1 MHRDANTCSRKP
13 PAACTTSATS
23 ATAGNLVPVG
33 TPWGR
38 VAAKYAAAGGTLV
51 SVTPEFEDCAAVAT
65 AAGVPLKTVADAA
78 RHAFLMNFVD
88 G

>member
-1 MHRDANTCSRKP
+1 VQTCER
-13 PAACTTSATS
+13 AALPRAFET
-23 ATAGNLVPVG
+23 VG

-38 VAAKYAAAGGTLV
+38 VAVKYAAAGGTLV
-51 SVTPEFEDCAAVAT
+51 SVTPEFEDCAAAAT

-78 RHAFLMNFVD
+78 RHAFFMNFVE